1 MLSGPP
7 GACRPAGEM
16 SDSAF
21 ESLADSLLATLE
33 EAIGEHADAEL
44 QGGILT
50 VDGEDGTWVVN
61 KHAPT
66 RQIWL
71 SSPKSGAKHYAFDDA
86 SGRWQDT
93 RGGGDLLTHL
103 SAELGVALEW
113 RPQ

>member
-1 MLSGPP
+1 
-7 GACRPAGEM
+7 M

-33 EAIGEHADAEL
+33 EALGDHVDAER

-50 VDGEDGTWVVN
+50 IEDDAGTWIVN

-71 SSPKSGAKHYAFDDA
+71 SSPVSGARHYAFDA
-86 SGRWQDT
+86 EGGQWLDT
-93 RGGGDLLTHL
+93 RGGGDLLAVL
-103 SAELGVALEW
+103 GDELGVELEW
-113 RPQ
+113 QAP